1 MLAQGNLDGD
11 VNMYVNF
18 LIKLISL
25 A

>member
-11 VNMYVNF
+11 VNMYGNF